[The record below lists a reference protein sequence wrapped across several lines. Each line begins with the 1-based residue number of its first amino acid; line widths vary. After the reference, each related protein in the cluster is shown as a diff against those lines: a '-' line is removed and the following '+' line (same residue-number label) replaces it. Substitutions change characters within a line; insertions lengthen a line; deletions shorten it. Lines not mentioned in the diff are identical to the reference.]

1 MTGDGLEGGVVP
13 AGDGSAVIHRTS
25 QERITLR
32 FDGDNVIDGTIN
44 ARAMGQA
51 LQGAANLVQAVAN
64 TSTFDDHS
72 APEVRVA
79 ATEEGSFEIELIIQA
94 LGEWWAMSREVLV
107 SDDAQAASALA
118 GFVSVAV
125 GAMKWARDK
134 AGRRIKTK
142 SINANG
148 DVEAHL
154 DDGTTLVAP
163 PEVAEAAEEPKV
175 QRAIK
180 EVTAPLSY
188 MGIQTLNIESMTV
201 NISVSSDEARKIPD
215 PEPEPD
221 LTRKTEVYETWV
233 TFDRP
238 HFGGDRW
245 GVVMAS
251 KKFRATIEDAEFLT
265 RADHGNVS
273 LGAYDEFKV
282 RVREEPYLTGG
293 GRRQNRR
300 YIEQVYEH
308 RQPKRD
314 TDEPRL
320 PTEEGGGG

>member
-1 MTGDGLEGGVVP
+1 MTEPLEGQFVA

-32 FDGDNVIDGTIN
+32 FDGASIVDGTIS

-64 TSTFDDHS
+64 TSAFDDHS
-72 APEVRVA
+72 APEVRVV

-94 LGEWWAMSREVLV
+94 LGEWWAMSREVLA
-107 SDDAQAASALA
+107 SDDATAVTSLAS
-118 GFVSVAV
+118 FVGIAV

-134 AGRRIKTK
+134 AGRRIKEKTV
-142 SINANG
+142 NADG
-148 DVEAHL
+148 EVEAHL
-154 DDGTTLVAP
+154 DDGTVLVAP
-163 PEVAEAAEEPKV
+163 PEVAEAAEEPRV

-188 MGIQTLNIESMTV
+188 LGIQTLNVESMTV
-201 NISVSSDEARKIPD
+201 NITVNSDEARKIPD

-221 LTRKTEVYETWV
+221 PTRKTEVYETWV
-233 TFDRP
+233 TFNRP

-245 GVVMAS
+245 GVVAAS
-251 KKFRATIEDAEFLT
+251 KKFQATIEDAEFLA

-282 RVREEPYLTGG
+282 RVREDPYLTGG
-293 GRRQNRR
+293 GQRRYRR
-300 YIEQVYEH
+300 YIEKVYEH
-308 RQPKRD
+308 RQPKREE
-314 TDEPRL
+314 DEPRL
-320 PTEEGGGG
+320 PNEDGEDE